1 MYLLTTCASCAAPLD
16 SKGAK
21 QCSRCKTR
29 FDETVQIALGRANW
43 SMFHAVVANTTNFAH
58 ICFVRECMRS
68 LALPLLKNKRYDEGY
83 RDHLREAVHDLMGLS
98 DAVVEWEQW
107 GQYHSIRD
115 TLRLA
120 LTHQLDWSLEDLDL
134 SPSQAEYYMD
144 QWTKPSPG
152 TTSSEDDA

>member
-1 MYLLTTCASCAAPLD
+1 MYLLTTCATCAAPLD

-29 FDETVQIALGRANW
+29 YCSAICQREHWARGGHDSLCKKIKKGGGAEEYHADTIYARARA
-43 SMFHAVVANTTNFAH
+43 AV
-58 ICFVRECMRS
+58 
-68 LALPLLKNKRYDEGY
+68 ALPLLKNKRYDEGY

-107 GQYHSIRD
+107 EQYDSIRD

-134 SPSQAEYYMD
+134 SPSQAEHYMYA
-144 QWTKPSPG
+144 S
-152 TTSSEDDA
+152 DDD

>member
-1 MYLLTTCASCAAPLD
+1 
-16 SKGAK
+16 
-21 QCSRCKTR
+21 
-29 FDETVQIALGRANW
+29 
-43 SMFHAVVANTTNFAH
+43 
-58 ICFVRECMRS
+58 MRS